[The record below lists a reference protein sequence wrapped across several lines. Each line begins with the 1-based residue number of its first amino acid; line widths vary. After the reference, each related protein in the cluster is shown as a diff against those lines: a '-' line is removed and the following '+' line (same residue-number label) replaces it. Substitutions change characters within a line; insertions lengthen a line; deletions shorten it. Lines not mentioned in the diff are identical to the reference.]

1 MCGVTEKLGVRTP
14 SKEDVFMPDTARI
27 QMLIDAVQEFLG
39 GWLEQKLTGIY
50 GAEYWQR
57 AVLSVLD
64 ERQQRVVRE
73 DGSKCPQ
80 ELDLPMQVSV
90 FRNNWVSLLEQYHLN
105 RQLYNDA
112 VAVKLIRNKYDHKKR
127 NTPVDEE
134 RYRHDIETVYLF
146 LKELG
151 ADSSLLGDVRRLINP
166 CHYVDPAKQQAI
178 KICVSKIPSAR
189 VCEDAVQT
197 ETTTCAVSAQHSD
210 TEARS
215 EKPTQEI
222 VVRIGSSSC
231 DEAYVNECK
240 KYLDMVWNSFP
251 RYFDSDSIIISQ
263 GKETLS
269 PVNGKGTWDYLVL
282 LHVKSEGAEACR
294 AINSFYTCPDTT
306 PYLQGDYLVWQF
318 PRFEE
323 DPEEY
328 NVANVYPVGVLP
340 TMFDDYISS
349 KPGTNYNP
357 DCKVVSH
364 NDDAT
369 MSRALWY
376 LGNYFPRSFSEAF
389 CIYDYLL
396 TYVLPEVRAGRDGL
410 TICDVGMGSGGATFG
425 LLWALRKR
433 LIGDKTFKRIKVYGL
448 DVNENALQLCEE
460 MVPLMRREW
469 PIEMEFITRRVRF
482 SQLGII
488 PDGFIKEKVDF
499 VISAKCLQEISSDDL
514 TMKGLYKRYF
524 EEAQKICGSGV
535 VSIMEIFRPA
545 RSRSLTSALSHF
557 QDSMTSLVP
566 NGDGKPVACEEHFRL
581 NSSRIGRLVGE
592 NIVFSVVGPEKLK
605 SKMPEWVPAPVPV
618 MNEQD
623 LEQELNESEIVREG

>member
-1 MCGVTEKLGVRTP
+1 
-14 SKEDVFMPDTARI
+14 MPDTARI
-27 QMLIDAVQEFLG
+27 QMLIDVVQEFLG
-39 GWLEQKLTGIY
+39 GWLEQKLLGIY

-57 AVLSVLD
+57 AVMSVLD

-151 ADSSLLGDVRRLINP
+151 ADSSLLGDVRSLINP
-166 CHYVDPAKQQAI
+166 RHHIEPANPQAI
-178 KICVSKIPSAR
+178 KISVSKIPTAR
-189 VCEDAVQT
+189 TSEDDLRT
-197 ETTTCAVSAQHSD
+197 EITTCTVPVQHAD
-210 TEARS
+210 TVA
-215 EKPTQEI
+215 KGKKLTQEI
-222 VVRIGSSSC
+222 VGRIGSSSC

-251 RYFDSDSIIISQ
+251 QYFDSDSIIISQ
-263 GKETLS
+263 GKEAS
-269 PVNGKGTWDYLVL
+269 PPVNGKGNWNYLVL
-282 LHVKSEGAEACR
+282 LHVKSDGVEACR
-294 AINSFYTCPDTT
+294 AVNSFYTCPDTT

-318 PRFEE
+318 PRYEQE
-323 DPEEY
+323 TEEY
-328 NVANVYPVGVLP
+328 NVANVYSIGVLP

-349 KPGTNYNP
+349 KPGTDYNP
-357 DCKVVSH
+357 DCKMASH
-364 NDDAT
+364 NDDAP

-376 LGNYFPRSFSEAF
+376 LGNYFPRSFSESF

-396 TYVLPEVRAGRDGL
+396 TYVLSEIRADREEL
-410 TICDVGMGSGGATFG
+410 VICDVGMGSGGATFG

-433 LIGDKTFKRIKVYGL
+433 LIGDETFTRIKVYGL
-448 DVNENALQLCEE
+448 DVNGNALQLCEE
-460 MVPLMRREW
+460 MVPLMRRVW
-469 PIEMEFITRRVRF
+469 PIEMEFIMRRARF

-499 VISAKCLQEISSDDL
+499 VISAKCLQEISSDGL
-514 TMKGLYKRYF
+514 AMEGLYKRYF
-524 EEAQKICGSGV
+524 DDAQRICDSGV
-535 VSIMEIFRPA
+535 VSVMEIFRSA

-566 NGDGKPVACEEHFRL
+566 NGDGKPVACEEHFLL

-592 NIVFSVVGPEKLK
+592 DIVFSVVGPKKLR
-605 SKMPEWVPAPVPV
+605 SKMPEWVPAPLPV
-618 MNEQD
+618 MNAQD
-623 LEQELNESEIVREG
+623 LEQELNESEIIREV